1 MSLRHTSLVVS
12 DKSCILLKFD
22 STKRLA
28 SLVTIYLLYSTTFD
42 RTLCPPNISSFHIFY
57 RCILL
62 PLTLDSSSRERM
74 DFWKV
79 LLSSLKMTT
88 ACFSHRRNFF
98 LYCISYFP
106 YDIATITMSYSL
118 HYKSKTN
125 AVELCFVIA

>member
-62 PLTLDSSSRERM
+62 PLTLDSSISQAILRT
-74 DFWKV
+74 
-79 LLSSLKMTT
+79 LLTEQ
-88 ACFSHRRNFF
+88 R
-98 LYCISYFP
+98 
-106 YDIATITMSYSL
+106 DGQ
-118 HYKSKTN
+118 TN
-125 AVELCFVIA
+125 GD